1 MGVGPAPLS
10 SVAATFD
17 FQPVQHMKLIVTSS
31 SSLMS
36 IFDKRSQ
43 QEALS
48 PAAPPANPK
57 EPMKKETTTLS
68 SIPSKTL
75 GPNVTRGPDIGKGV
89 KIDGQIYSKED
100 LYVDGEVEGTI
111 ELEEH
116 CLTIGSNAKVHA
128 NIKAREVV
136 VLGSIHGNV
145 EVSDK
150 LEVRKDG
157 SVVGDIKAARIAVDD
172 GAYFKGRIDT
182 VKPEPTRYSPSWQP
196 QVTPVAAA
204 ALVN

>member
-1 MGVGPAPLS
+1 M
-10 SVAATFD
+10 
-17 FQPVQHMKLIVTSS
+17 
-31 SSLMS
+31 
-36 IFDKRSQ
+36 
-43 QEALS
+43 
-48 PAAPPANPK
+48 
-57 EPMKKETTTLS
+57 S
-68 SIPSKTL
+68 SIPSKTP

-89 KIDGQIYSKED
+89 KIDGQIYSRED

-116 CLTIGSNAKVHA
+116 RLTIGPNGKVHA

-157 SVVGDIKAARIAVDD
+157 SVVGDIKTARIAVDD

-182 VKPEPTRYSPSWQP
+182 VKPEPTKYSPSWQP
-196 QVTPVAAA
+196 QAIPVAAA
-204 ALVN
+204 ARVN